1 MQTCPHHRRVLH
13 VPWVVILVWLMML
26 LPSVSALCF
35 HWSMES
41 LTGRASRGRSG
52 YFRLGLV
59 FELVIRH
66 SLGHAVAV
74 SCSLSGLAVATD
86 ECNTTEV
93 APGCPSQGQWV
104 TFASIPPEF
113 ADICESRPC
122 FYPRSLFLWPILIS
136 LSELVDSI
144 HDRYEF
150 MIFLITKSLGL
161 NPFPQQIC
169 KIQSWKSDLSSVGI
183 LNTKG
188 MSEGF
193 RDSAWRK

>member
-1 MQTCPHHRRVLH
+1 MQIRYLTSSSPVSLGNVHSVLQIWAVAPCYELIAWSQSHPVLGCLMQTCPHHRRILH

-26 LPSVSALCF
+26 LPSVSTLCF

-59 FELVIRH
+59 FELAIRH

-86 ECNTTEV
+86 KCSTTEV
-93 APGCPSQGQWV
+93 APGCPSKGRWM

-113 ADICESRPC
+113 ANICESRPC
-122 FYPRSLFLWPILIS
+122 FYPRSLS
-136 LSELVDSI
+136 L
-144 HDRYEF
+144 
-150 MIFLITKSLGL
+150 
-161 NPFPQQIC
+161 
-169 KIQSWKSDLSSVGI
+169 
-183 LNTKG
+183 
-188 MSEGF
+188 
-193 RDSAWRK
+193 